1 MFDSV
6 NEIKQALKPVFR
18 RPYLNVRLQQTINTL
33 GLYDTGADISCI
45 NAEVFERIPLARR
58 PVRLPVA
65 SQEQF
70 RAAGGQELQVQGRF
84 PVKVDVE
91 GREIDHEFY
100 VIKDLNEPM
109 IFGIDFIAKNEL
121 NYCASSRVFKW
132 KGQSEWEKGY
142 AKVQS
147 VQTLLPLQASVCKV
161 QVRTESGAKPSS
173 KDTLIVNVSHP
184 DNPLLTGGPYLVS
197 PDDNGLVT
205 VPIYNCS
212 PLSVE
217 IDRNEFI
224 GVIENASTRE
234 IREINPRYLSA
245 VAAEKEKQR
254 QKEQLSEEKKKF
266 IFENVNLTVP
276 DEFKSDYLAVILKN
290 HECISRHKFD
300 LGRTETLL
308 HEISLKSEE
317 PVYVKQFRIPDAHR
331 EEVEKHV
338 NEWLKMGV
346 VQPCRSKFNSPIF
359 AVAKKNG
366 GIRLVQDFRALNAQT
381 FVDKYSMKDV
391 SECIGEIGRSG
402 SSIFT
407 TIDLTGGF
415 WQMLL
420 QPRSRPYTAFTVP
433 GKGQFM
439 WVTSPMGLLGAPS
452 SFQRLMEAVVQGINM
467 LLSTL
472 MTYLYIPQHIRP
484 ISNCSTNC
492 LPAW

>member
-1 MFDSV
+1 M
-6 NEIKQALKPVFR
+6 
-18 RPYLNVRLQQTINTL
+18 
-33 GLYDTGADISCI
+33 
-45 NAEVFERIPLARR
+45 ARR

-205 VPIYNCS
+205 VPVYNCS

-245 VAAEKEKQR
+245 VAAEKETER
-254 QKEQLSEEKKKF
+254 TF
-266 IFENVNLTVP
+266 I
-276 DEFKSDYLAVILKN
+276 
-290 HECISRHKFD
+290 
-300 LGRTETLL
+300 GR
-308 HEISLKSEE
+308 K
-317 PVYVKQFRIPDAHR
+317 
-331 EEVEKHV
+331 EEVY
-338 NEWLKMGV
+338 
-346 VQPCRSKFNSPIF
+346 F
-359 AVAKKNG
+359 
-366 GIRLVQDFRALNAQT
+366 
-381 FVDKYSMKDV
+381 
-391 SECIGEIGRSG
+391 
-402 SSIFT
+402 
-407 TIDLTGGF
+407 
-415 WQMLL
+415 
-420 QPRSRPYTAFTVP
+420 
-433 GKGQFM
+433 
-439 WVTSPMGLLGAPS
+439 
-452 SFQRLMEAVVQGINM
+452 
-467 LLSTL
+467 
-472 MTYLYIPQHIRP
+472 
-484 ISNCSTNC
+484 
-492 LPAW
+492 